1 MSSKKIKIAVIDLY
15 NGEPNQ
21 GMRCIQDHLY
31 EVDTLF
37 EDVPQEYTIFDS
49 RLKGDVPG
57 LDHDIYISSG
67 GPGSPF
73 EDSGRKWETDY
84 FKLLD
89 SIYNH
94 NQRSEEK
101 KHVFFICH
109 SFQMMARFFEL
120 GDVVQREKKSFGIIP
135 FARTADG
142 KQDPIF
148 SHLTDPFYGADFR
161 GWQVI
166 HPSKAKLDELGAKV
180 LAMET
185 EPAAIYVEPAMMAI
199 RISDEIIG
207 TQFHPEADPPSM
219 YYHFRQPERKVQVV
233 EQYGE
238 KAYYDMIDQ
247 LENPVNINLTKR
259 TVLPGFL
266 HNAIETLRKDAHP
279 VI

>member
-1 MSSKKIKIAVIDLY
+1 MSSKKIKIAIIDLY
-15 NGEPNQ
+15 NGEENQ

-37 EDVPQEYTIFDS
+37 EDVPMEYRIFDS

-73 EDSGRKWETDY
+73 EDSGRQWETDY
-84 FKLLD
+84 FKLLE
-89 SIYNH
+89 SIYHH
-94 NQRSEEK
+94 NQRSAEK
-101 KHVFFICH
+101 KHIFFICH

-135 FARTADG
+135 FGRTEEG
-142 KQDPIF
+142 KNDTVF

-166 HPSKAKLDELGAKV
+166 HPNRAKLDELGAKV
-180 LAMET
+180 LAMEI
-185 EPAAIYVEPAMMAI
+185 EPAAIHVEPAMMAI

-238 KAYYDMIDQ
+238 KAYYDMIHQ

-266 HNAIETLRKDAHP
+266 HNAIESLRKDAHP

>member
-1 MSSKKIKIAVIDLY
+1 LTEKKIKIAIIDLY

-21 GMRCIQDHLY
+21 GMRCIQDHIY
-31 EVDTLF
+31 EIDTLY
-37 EDVPQEYTIFDS
+37 EDVPVEYTIFDS
-49 RLKGDVPG
+49 RLKGDIPD
-57 LDHDIYISSG
+57 LSHDIYISSG

-73 EDSGRKWETDY
+73 EDEGRKWESDY

-89 SIYNH
+89 KLYNN
-94 NQRSEEK
+94 NQTSAEK
-101 KHVFFICH
+101 KHIFFICH

-135 FARTADG
+135 FSLTEDG
-142 KQDPIF
+142 KKDPIF
-148 SHLTDPFYGADFR
+148 SHMENPFYGADFR

-166 HPSKAKLDELGAKV
+166 HPNKSKFDQHGAKI
-180 LAMET
+180 LSMEI
-185 EPAAIYVEPAMMAI
+185 EPAAFYVEPAMMAI

-219 YYHFRQPERKVQVV
+219 YYHFRHPERKIQVV

-238 KAYYDMIDQ
+238 KAYYDMIAQ
-247 LENPVNINLTKR
+247 LENPENINKTKK

-266 HNAIETLRKDAHP
+266 KNAIETLRVNTHSL
-279 VI
+279 V